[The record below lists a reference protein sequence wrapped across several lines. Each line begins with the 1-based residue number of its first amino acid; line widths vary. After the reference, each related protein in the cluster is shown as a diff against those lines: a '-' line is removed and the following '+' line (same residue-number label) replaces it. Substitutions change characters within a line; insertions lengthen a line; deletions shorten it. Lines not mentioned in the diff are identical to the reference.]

1 MDGGS
6 VGDSFRG
13 RRLFVA
19 AVPRVGV
26 ENANRGYERLFGD
39 DALTVGT
46 TFPLTDAD
54 EERPDVEREL
64 ALAERLEAFGFD
76 ALWARDVPTYW
87 PKFGDTG
94 QTFDPWTWLS
104 RVAGRTDDIILG
116 TASVVLTLRHP
127 LHVAKAA
134 ASLDHLSDGR
144 LVLGVAS
151 GDRPPEYE
159 AFGIKEAERGA
170 AFRESV
176 RVLRAAWREEY
187 PEVETR
193 WGTLDGTLDV
203 VPKPTAGDL
212 PLLATG
218 NSRQS
223 REWIAD
229 HADGWLFYHLPEDTL
244 RSYLDDWHDRT
255 EKPFVTTCTVDIA
268 DDPDADPEHVNQG
281 FRAGAAWFRDY
292 FRDLDAWGVDHII
305 VGVRGDDRERAY
317 ARFVDEVLGEV

>member
-1 MDGGS
+1 M
-6 VGDSFRG
+6 
-13 RRLFVA
+13 
-19 AVPRVGV
+19 

-39 DALTVGT
+39 DGLTVGA
-46 TFPLTDAD
+46 TFPLTSARTT
-54 EERPDVEREL
+54 RPNVGREL
-64 ALAERLEAFGFD
+64 ALTERLEALGFD
-76 ALWARDVPTYW
+76 GLWARDVPTDW
-87 PKFGDTG
+87 PKFDDTG

-104 RVAGRTDDIILG
+104 RVAARTDDVALG

-127 LHVAKAA
+127 LHVAKQA
-134 ASLDHLSDGR
+134 ASLDHLSEGR

-159 AFGIKEAERGA
+159 AFGVAEDERGA

-176 RVLRAAWREEY
+176 EVLRAAWRDAH

-212 PLLATG
+212 PLLVTG

-223 REWIAD
+223 REWIAA
-229 HADGWLFYHLPEDTL
+229 HGDGWLFYHLPEDAL
-244 RSYLDDWHDRT
+244 RSYLDDWNERT
-255 EKPFVTTCTVDIA
+255 AAPFVTTCTVDLA
-268 DDPDADPEHVNQG
+268 GDPEADPEHVNQG

-292 FRDLDAWGVDHII
+292 FRELDAWGVDHVI

-317 ARFVDEVLGEV
+317 ERVAERVLDRL